1 MSRCAF
7 VSLCV
12 SRRAGEKCA
21 VYYKDGS
28 CGFNYMAVFTLFSD
42 AIYGSLFCK

>member
-12 SRRAGEKCA
+12 SLRAGEKCA
-21 VYYKDGS
+21 VYYQDGS